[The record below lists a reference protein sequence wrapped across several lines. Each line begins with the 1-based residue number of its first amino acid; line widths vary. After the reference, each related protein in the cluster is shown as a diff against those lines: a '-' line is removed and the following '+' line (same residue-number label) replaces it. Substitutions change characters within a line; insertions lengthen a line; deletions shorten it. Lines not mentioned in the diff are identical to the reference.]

1 MPRLVHRRRRV
12 QVEGRARRL
21 TTRANLRFAFAT
33 LVGATLEYVYLVHV
47 NPPAASLDEDL
58 PLVFGVIAVLV
69 AISAADG
76 VLHLRHLL
84 RPVEAW
90 LTEDRPATA
99 EDRERVLRL
108 PWNMVTRS
116 YLHWVLAAV
125 LFALLMAG
133 LGSTRLATARVVLAM
148 LVGGLI
154 TCALGYLLI
163 EQTLR
168 PLREK
173 ALTGVAPSRARRLSI
188 TMRLLLGWLVG
199 SALPVCGILLVLVG
213 PRDVSGNFRVSVA
226 FLCLDA
232 LVGGGLLLWATAGS
246 VAEPLEDL
254 HDALGEVAE
263 GDLDVAVPVNDGG
276 EIGNLQAGF
285 NEMVAG
291 LRERQH
297 LEDLFGRHVGEEV
310 ARIALQEQA
319 GLSAQIKVASALFVD
334 LIASTQL
341 ATDLAPVEM
350 VATLNALFDATVR
363 VVTGNGGWVNKF
375 EGDGALCV
383 FGAPADQPDHADLAL
398 RSARQLHAEVAALRE
413 AFPHLDVGIGVSS
426 GRVVAGN
433 VGAEERYEYTVLGD
447 PVNEAARLTDE
458 AKRVPA
464 RVMAGGASLALA
476 SADEKA
482 RWVSCGELALRGREQ
497 PSECFVPAAT
507 AEAGAGRVRAQQR

>member
-1 MPRLVHRRRRV
+1 M
-12 QVEGRARRL
+12 
-21 TTRANLRFAFAT
+21 
-33 LVGATLEYVYLVHV
+33 
-47 NPPAASLDEDL
+47 
-58 PLVFGVIAVLV
+58 
-69 AISAADG
+69 
-76 VLHLRHLL
+76 
-84 RPVEAW
+84 
-90 LTEDRPATA
+90 
-99 EDRERVLRL
+99 
-108 PWNMVTRS
+108 
-116 YLHWVLAAV
+116 
-125 LFALLMAG
+125 
-133 LGSTRLATARVVLAM
+133 
-148 LVGGLI
+148 
-154 TCALGYLLI
+154 
-163 EQTLR
+163 
-168 PLREK
+168 
-173 ALTGVAPSRARRLSI
+173 
-188 TMRLLLGWLVG
+188 
-199 SALPVCGILLVLVG
+199 LVG

-226 FLCLDA
+226 FLCLVV

-398 RSARQLHAEVAALRE
+398 RSARQLHAEVAELRE

-507 AEAGAGRVRAQQR
+507 AEAGPGRVRAQQR